1 MSKPSQEFQLQRMSG
16 AQNTFFVANAFEPAW
31 KKYLT
36 DSSEIE
42 KIALVK
48 KVCTSYFGI
57 QTDGVLFIEPH
68 AGYDFAWRF
77 YNSDGS
83 HADMCGN
90 ASRCAAA
97 YFNKNIKPQKKMS
110 FLTGAGVI
118 NAEII
123 SDSEVCVEMTVIGP
137 SKKMQVENL
146 EGTFVNTGVPHF
158 VISKDAN
165 TDIAKKLRKVSDFGP
180 EGANITF
187 VYEATESSIKAVTFE
202 RGVEDFT
209 RACGT
214 GAVAAAVVAG
224 KKKIIMPGGSLYIS
238 NASAGQRPLLRGPVQ
253 FEFLFSNWE

>member
-1 MSKPSQEFQLQRMSG
+1 MSKLSRELPLQRMSG

-42 KIALVK
+42 IIALVK

-57 QTDGVLFIEPH
+57 QTDGVLFVEAHP
-68 AGYDFAWRF
+68 GYDFSWRF

-83 HADMCGN
+83 QADMCGN

-97 YFNKNIKPQKKMS
+97 YYNKNIKPQKKIS
-110 FLTGAGVI
+110 FLTGAGAI
-118 NAEII
+118 NAEVI

-137 SKKMQVENL
+137 LKKVLVQNV

-158 VISKDAN
+158 VISKEAN
-165 TDIAKKLRKVSDFGP
+165 ADVAKKLRKVSDFGP

-187 VYEATESSIKAVTFE
+187 VYETTDSSIKAVTFE
-202 RGVEDFT
+202 RGVEAFT

-214 GAVAAAVVAG
+214 GAVAAAAVAG
-224 KKKIIMPGGSLYIS
+224 KKHIIMPGGSLYIS
-238 NASAGQRPLLRGPVQ
+238 NASEGQRPLLRGPVQ
-253 FEFLFSNWE
+253 FEFIFSNWE